1 MASSPLRTSYISS
14 LPTFPQDSR
23 DPGWLW
29 NQLESVARGAP
40 LQGGLGSETSGVGL
54 RLLQQTWPSVA
65 RALSEPR
72 PCCGATLRVH
82 TLLPQLR
89 QDFPGWGS
97 GAGPHT

>member
-14 LPTFPQDSR
+14 LPTLPQDSR

-40 LQGGLGSETSGVGL
+40 LQGGLGSETSEVGL

-65 RALSEPR
+65 QALSEPC
-72 PCCGATLRVH
+72 PCCVTTLCVH
-82 TLLPQLR
+82 ALPPQPR

-97 GAGPHT
+97 GTGPHT